1 MEKFLI
7 FIAVS
12 VVLAYISRANLRAP
26 RSHGFYR
33 FIAWDAILAL
43 FLFNVDD
50 WFSNPFAWYQIISWV
65 LLILCVVPV
74 VWGAWLLRTRGKPDQ
89 SRNDE
94 SLIAFEK
101 TTTLVTDG
109 IYHYIRHP
117 LYCSLLLLTWGIF
130 CKSPSWSGVV
140 FALIA
145 TGALTM
151 TARVEEQENIRFFGP
166 AYEEYRARTRM
177 FIPFLY

>member
-1 MEKFLI
+1 MFL
-7 FIAVS
+7 AVS

-50 WFSNPFAWYQIISWV
+50 WFANPFAWYQIISWV
-65 LLILCVVPV
+65 LLILCIVPV
-74 VWGAWLLRTRGKPDQ
+74 VWGAWLLRTRGKPDS

-94 SLIAFEK
+94 TLIGFEK
-101 TTTLVTDG
+101 TTALVTDG

-117 LYCSLLLLTWGIF
+117 LYSSLLLLAWGIF
-130 CKSPSWSGVV
+130 FKAPSWPGMV
-140 FALIA
+140 FVLIA
-145 TGALTM
+145 TWALTM
-151 TARVEEQENIRFFGP
+151 TARVEEKENIRFFGP
-166 AYEEYRARTRM
+166 VYEDYRTRTKM